1 MEATEDIFIGNL
13 KEIKLNLVNRTKVI
27 LKQRLHFQI
36 SPKKN
41 SLGGKII
48 L

>member
-1 MEATEDIFIGNL
+1 MEDFFIGNL
-13 KEIKLNLVNRTKVI
+13 KGVKLNFFNRTKVI